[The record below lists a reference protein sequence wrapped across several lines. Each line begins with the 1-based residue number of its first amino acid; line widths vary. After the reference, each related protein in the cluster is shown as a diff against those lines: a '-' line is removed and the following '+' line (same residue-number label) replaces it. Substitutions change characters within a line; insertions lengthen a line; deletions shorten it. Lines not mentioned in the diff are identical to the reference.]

1 MDDAQVQA
9 LKPFMRLLLYGAWKN
24 KVRLRDVLGDE
35 GNLKIPSTT
44 AIFNMSSAHDCP
56 SRKLGKCKAIVD
68 GKCVCYAIRSE
79 NSSRPYVLPYRRRQE
94 AYWKSVSAEEFCVEF
109 LALCATKT
117 NPFTALRF
125 NEAGDFHSQDC
136 VDKAEKIARILKPY
150 GIVCYCYTSRD
161 DLDFSRVEAL
171 RVSGSNFKKPGVVNV
186 FKIIPS
192 KEEKPK
198 GYGICP
204 MDCHACNRCLKA
216 GMKTAIVKH

>member
-79 NSSRPYVLPYRRRQE
+79 NSSRPCVLPFRRRQQ
-94 AYWKSVSAEEFCVEF
+94 AYWEAVSAEEFCVEF
-109 LALCATKT
+109 LAICATKT
-117 NPFTALRF
+117 KPFTALRF
-125 NEAGDFHSQDC
+125 NEAGDFHSQAC

-150 GIVCYCYTSRD
+150 GIVCYAYTSRD
-161 DLDFSRVEAL
+161 DLDYSDVRDMVI
-171 RVSGSNFKKPGVVNV
+171 SGSNF
-186 FKIIPS
+186 S
-192 KEEKPK
+192 KEGISNIFAIIDCKENKPK
-198 GYGICP
+198 GFGICP
-204 MDCHACNRCLKA
+204 MNCRICDRCQRKGL
-216 GMKTAIVKH
+216 KTAVLKH